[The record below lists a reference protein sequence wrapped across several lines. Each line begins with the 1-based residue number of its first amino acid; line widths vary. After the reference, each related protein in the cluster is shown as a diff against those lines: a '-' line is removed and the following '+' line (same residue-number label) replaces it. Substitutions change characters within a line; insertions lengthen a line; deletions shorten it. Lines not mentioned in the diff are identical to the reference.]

1 MKAHHCTGETAYLV
15 SIYFSQQKDICSRK
29 SSLEL
34 ICSDGLGGN
43 DRDVANVVSKSG
55 QKVIFLEEKEAK
67 VIKLLLKNLA
77 VGLFYERT
85 ILPLAQIAMRT
96 NCQRDYLVKSQIAKR
111 STCQK
116 DLLVTRQFTKR
127 H

>member
-1 MKAHHCTGETAYLV
+1 MLTKAHHCTGETAYLV

-34 ICSDGLGGN
+34 ICSDNLGGN
-43 DRDVANVVSKSG
+43 DRDVANVVSKNG

-85 ILPLAQIAMRT
+85 RT
-96 NCQRDYLVKSQIAKR
+96 I
-111 STCQK
+111 
-116 DLLVTRQFTKR
+116 TR
-127 H
+127 